1 MAVDADPG
9 TALRGPA
16 SARPGSSP
24 TAPALVRALAAV
36 PGSTHAAVV
45 DERSGALL
53 AESGSAGS
61 GTPLTA
67 LLAWARR
74 TTARP
79 GPGDLDDLVVTTD
92 RAFHVLR
99 RRTAG
104 GGPVW
109 TYLRVD
115 RSRGNLALARRAAA
129 TAAAPASARPPAS
142 RPVGLRSGLPKR
154 PPTALPAAP
163 RAVGPHLLPPP
174 IPSTAPAAALPAPT
188 GGWSADTDTLR
199 RLLDGLQRLA

>member
-9 TALRGPA
+9 TALGGPV

-24 TAPALVRALAAV
+24 TAPALVRALTAV

-53 AESGSAGS
+53 AESGPVGS
-61 GTPLTA
+61 DTPLTA
-67 LLAWARR
+67 LLTWARR

-99 RRTAG
+99 RRTADG
-104 GGPVW
+104 APVW

-129 TAAAPASARPPAS
+129 TAGAPAPVRPPAS

-163 RAVGPHLLPPP
+163 RAAGPHPRR
-174 IPSTAPAAALPAPT
+174 PSTAPAAALPAPT
-188 GGWSADTDTLR
+188 GGWSADPDTLR

>member
-9 TALRGPA
+9 TALGGPA

-61 GTPLTA
+61 DTPLTA
-67 LLAWARR
+67 LLTWARR

-129 TAAAPASARPPAS
+129 TAAAPARPPAS

-163 RAVGPHLLPPP
+163 RAVGSHPPPPP
-174 IPSTAPAAALPAPT
+174 IPSTAPAPAAALPAPT

>member
-9 TALRGPA
+9 TALGGPA
-16 SARPGSSP
+16 SARPGSPP

-45 DERSGALL
+45 DERTGALL
-53 AESGSAGS
+53 AESGPVGS

-79 GPGDLDDLVVTTD
+79 GPGGLDDLVVITD
-92 RAFHVLR
+92 SAFHVLR

-129 TAAAPASARPPAS
+129 TAGAPAPARPPAP
-142 RPVGLRSGLPKR
+142 RPTGLRSGLPKR
-154 PPTALPAAP
+154 PPTALPAG
-163 RAVGPHLLPPP
+163 RRTGGPPLGRPP
-174 IPSTAPAAALPAPT
+174 TPAAADALPAPT
-188 GGWSADTDTLR
+188 GGWSADTNTLR